1 MEKILRENLDD
12 RQIVLSPIQKRN
24 EEQIVLRNKEQ
35 KRIQQILTTTNP
47 LPISLGFFGH
57 SQ

>member
-1 MEKILRENLDD
+1 MGKILRENLDD

-47 LPISLGFFGH
+47 LPISLAFFGH